1 MRYALTEGEW
11 QIIQPTLPRRSRG
24 VPRVDDRRILN
35 GIFWWPRA
43 DKSDLS
49 RARSDEPTRLGPGA
63 DWSPN
68 ESPVRAVRPFLIL
81 SAIKVRRPRGG

>member
-49 RARSDEPTRLGPGA
+49 RARSDEPTPSSCITPALAGLPTRAGPA
-63 DWSPN
+63 SI
-68 ESPVRAVRPFLIL
+68 F
-81 SAIKVRRPRGG
+81 